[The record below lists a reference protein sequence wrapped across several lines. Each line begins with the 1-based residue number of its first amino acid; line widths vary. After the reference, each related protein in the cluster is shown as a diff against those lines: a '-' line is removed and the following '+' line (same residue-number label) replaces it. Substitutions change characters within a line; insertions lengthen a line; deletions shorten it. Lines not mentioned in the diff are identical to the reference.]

1 VNKKMQNNNLQKGV
15 SIYLIVI
22 IISTLLAV
30 SLNVATLIVGGAK
43 IISNSADSVKAFYA
57 ANTGVEEALYLAK
70 SSNSCDDF
78 NSDVGGIN
86 NYHYVVTIL
95 CDCDTGCVACAP
107 GQCLETGTAINS
119 EGQYRSDG
127 INVST
132 RRKISIG
139 Y

>member
-1 VNKKMQNNNLQKGV
+1 MQDNNLQRGV

-95 CDCDTGCVACAP
+95 CNCDP
-107 GQCLETGTAINS
+107 GPCTSCTPGECLETGTAINS